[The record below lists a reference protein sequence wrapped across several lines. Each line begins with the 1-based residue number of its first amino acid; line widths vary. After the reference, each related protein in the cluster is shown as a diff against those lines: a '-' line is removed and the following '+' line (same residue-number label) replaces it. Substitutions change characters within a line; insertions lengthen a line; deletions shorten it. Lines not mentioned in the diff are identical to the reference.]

1 MKCLNYKTNLEKNM
15 SEEKIYLK
23 NKMEVAKFVKYIIT
37 DLIDG
42 ISQSNMFVYN
52 DIVYTISIN
61 EYKYKK

>member
-1 MKCLNYKTNLEKNM
+1 M

>member
-1 MKCLNYKTNLEKNM
+1 M

-23 NKMEVAKFVKYIIT
+23 NKIEVAKFVKYVIT

-42 ISQSNMFVYN
+42 ISQANMFVYDN
-52 DIVYTISIN
+52 IVYTININ